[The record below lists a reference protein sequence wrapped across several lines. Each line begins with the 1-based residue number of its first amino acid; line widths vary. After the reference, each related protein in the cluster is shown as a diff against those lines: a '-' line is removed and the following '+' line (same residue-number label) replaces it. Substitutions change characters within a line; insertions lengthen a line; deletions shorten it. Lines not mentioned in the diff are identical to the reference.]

1 MAKKKKQTKKATK
14 SASTSKKTKAKVSA
28 KAKKKNKK
36 VIFER
41 TLFEDGFW
49 RKNLIGAAIL
59 FILGLGLYL
68 RTIPYEYVL
77 DDQIV
82 ITKNTYTQKG
92 FSGIW
97 DILTTE
103 SFQGYFQSQKDLVVG
118 ARYRPLSI
126 VTFAMEYGIVG
137 GFNRHVSHFINA
149 LLYGLAAL
157 LLFRVLSLLFGMRG
171 KEKWYLGLG
180 FGAALLWTLHPLHT
194 EAVANIKGRDEIMT
208 LIGSLAA
215 LYYSLRYVEK
225 GKILSLVLACVCF
238 FLGLLSKESTIT
250 FLGVIPVSI
259 YFFQT
264 GDIKKIL
271 KVFAPLFG
279 VFILYLIMRYQI
291 IGYLLD
297 SGKEVTDLMN
307 NPFVNMNGGQK
318 YATIF
323 LTLLLYLKLCFVPYP
338 LTHDYYPFHIP
349 TMEWTDFLPILSL
362 LAYVGMGI
370 YALWGIRKR
379 HIPSYAI
386 LFYIM
391 TLSIVSNLFFPIG
404 TFMNERFVFIAS
416 IGACI
421 LMAYILMDLLPRLL
435 PSIKPVY
442 GFLAVA
448 TISLAYGLRTFQRI
462 PAWKSP
468 VSLNAS
474 AIKVSKNSAR
484 ANCFMGTALFNEF
497 KEMTDPAQKKATL
510 DKAAVYIRRS
520 KELFPEYHNANLML
534 AGVVTE
540 EYKNDRD
547 FDKLLAG
554 LTSVATDAPTVKFLF
569 EYFDYLETRSPDPGK
584 LVDFY
589 HNIGKNILVD
599 QKYQYALGIKYLEYG
614 LRVDPSHKP
623 TLSALASTYE
633 AVGNTN
639 KAQEYYNRIR

>member
-1 MAKKKKQTKKATK
+1 MAKKKKQTKKATSNVVK
-14 SASTSKKTKAKVSA
+14 STKRKTVKARKEV
-28 KAKKKNKK
+28 
-36 VIFER
+36 FEKI
-41 TLFEDGFW
+41 LFHPGFW
-49 RKNLIGAAIL
+49 KQNLIGAIVI
-59 FILGLGLYL
+59 FVLGLGLYL
-68 RTIPYEYVL
+68 RTLPYEYVL

-82 ITKNTYTQKG
+82 VTKNIYVQKG

-126 VTFAMEYGIVG
+126 VTFAMEYGING
-137 GFNRHVSHFINA
+137 GFNRQMSHFINA
-149 LLYGLAAL
+149 LLYGLSGL

-171 KEKWYLGLG
+171 KEKWFLSIG
-180 FGAALLWTLHPLHT
+180 FGAALLWILHPLHT

-225 GKILSLVLACVCF
+225 GKILNLVLACVTF
-238 FLGLLSKESTIT
+238 FLGLLAKESTIT
-250 FLGVIPVSI
+250 FLGVIPLSI

-264 GDIKKIL
+264 GNLKKIGTVL
-271 KVFAPLFG
+271 GALFG
-279 VFILYLIMRYQI
+279 VFIIYLFIRYQI

-307 NPFVNMNGGQK
+307 NPFIYMNGAQK

-323 LTLLLYLKLCFVPYP
+323 LTLLIYLKLSFVPHP

-362 LAYVGMGI
+362 ILYLGMGF
-370 YALWGIRKR
+370 YALWGLKKR
-379 HIPSYAI
+379 QIPAYGI

-404 TFMNERFVFIAS
+404 TFMNERFVFISS
-416 IGACI
+416 IGICI
-421 LMAYILMDLLPRLL
+421 IIAYFLLELI
-435 PSIKPVY
+435 PSLSKKIKPLY
-442 GFLAVA
+442 GFIALAILSA
-448 TISLAYGLRTFQRI
+448 AYGYKTFTRI

-484 ANCFMGTALFNEF
+484 ANTFMGTALFNEY
-497 KEMTDPAQKKATL
+497 KEMTDRDQKKVVL

-520 KELFPEYHNANLML
+520 KELFPTYHNANLML
-534 AGVVTE
+534 AGIVTE
-540 EYKNDRD
+540 EFKYDND
-547 FDKLLAG
+547 FDKLLSG
-554 LTSVATDAPTVKFLF
+554 LTSVATDAPTVSYLF
-569 EYFDYLETRSPDPGK
+569 EYFDYLATRPPDRSK
-584 LVDFY
+584 LIDFY
-589 HNIGKNILVD
+589 YNIGKSILID
-599 QKYQYALGIKYLEYG
+599 QKFKFLIGIKYLEYG
-614 LRVDPSHKP
+614 LNLDPSNKKI
-623 TLSALASTYE
+623 LEAIAITYE
-633 AVGNTN
+633 KIGNTN
-639 KAQEYYNRIR
+639 KAQEYFNRMQ